1 MTTLWLIGGAQR
13 SGTTLLQT
21 LVCNHLSAAPLL
33 SEAHILFRLLE
44 TYGLAKKDGEKTADF
59 YADVEGL
66 RRFYR
71 QIVDLHLAD
80 LATRHAALDQ
90 FVLKDPNFARLLP
103 DLKELL
109 PSARL
114 LVTMRDPRDIAASFV
129 QIGLRER
136 ALGREVKNYTDRN
149 IDFFCKKIKQ
159 AYQPLID
166 DPALTDQVLL
176 IRYEALA
183 RTPDEVMAMVL
194 AGVNGAA
201 PAMARDLNTMRWL
214 DPEKRHKASW
224 ISPLEEGPP
233 SAANIGA
240 YRTTLTTEETAKVQ
254 DRCAEIM
261 AAFGYDNDAIETD

>member
-21 LVCNHLSAAPLL
+21 LLCNHLQEAPLL
-33 SEAHILFRLLE
+33 SEAHILFRLLA
-44 TYGLAKKDGEKTADF
+44 TYGLAKKDGDKTTDF

-66 RRFYR
+66 KRFYG

-80 LATRHAALDQ
+80 LGARYARLDHL
-90 FVLKDPNFARLLP
+90 VLKDPNFVRLLP

-109 PSARL
+109 PTARL

-159 AYQPLID
+159 AYQPLVD
-166 DPALTDQVLL
+166 DPTLTDQVLL
-176 IRYEALA
+176 VRYEALA
-183 RTPDEVMAMVL
+183 RAPEEVMAVIL
-194 AGVNGAA
+194 AGSGAA

-214 DPEKRHKASW
+214 DRERRHKASW

-240 YRTTLTTEETAKVQ
+240 YRATLTAEETAKIQ
-254 DRCAEIM
+254 DQCAEIM
-261 AAFGYDNDAIETD
+261 AAFGYDSDVVEAD